1 MTVLEA
7 ATCTALDHLD
17 LQLVAG
23 ADEVVL
29 RRDDAIAIVKAFE
42 IQTSYIA
49 RLEEL
54 LEIDDLLL
62 NF

>member
-1 MTVLEA
+1 MSAYDRVLEA
-7 ATCTALDHLD
+7 VEALTS
-17 LQLVAG
+17 QIETG
-23 ADEVVL
+23 SDEVVL